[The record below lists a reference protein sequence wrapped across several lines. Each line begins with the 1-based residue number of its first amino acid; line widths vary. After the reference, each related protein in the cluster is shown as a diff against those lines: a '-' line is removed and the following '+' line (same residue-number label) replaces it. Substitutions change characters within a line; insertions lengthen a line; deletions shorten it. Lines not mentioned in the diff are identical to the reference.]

1 VQLSGPPR
9 LRACR
14 RSAET
19 DRHGSAH
26 CCGAPA
32 QVRPGSVTGGISHA
46 RVCREALSEMGNR
59 ADAQRRDIEVGARAE
74 SRGHTRTIASDSF
87 MIRYDCF
94 EWLAPIMTDQ
104 LVVTSLSGQRV
115 EWGHLSKR
123 EADLNLGSMGNALAV
138 GIGLAL
144 ALPHRKVFVFEYD
157 GSVLFSLFNL
167 ATRKVFVC
175 DSDGSVLLSLF
186 NLPTLA
192 NLDPPNLAV
201 FVFDNQAYSGTRIS
215 YPSATARKTDLAAVA
230 RGSGIE
236 HSVTVSALED
246 FKKEATAALNDSGLR
261 FVVCKIEESLGHRQ
275 ITRSNVDLME
285 TKYRFVRY
293 LERTEGK
300 AIFQG
305 RG

>member
-1 VQLSGPPR
+1 
-9 LRACR
+9 
-14 RSAET
+14 
-19 DRHGSAH
+19 
-26 CCGAPA
+26 
-32 QVRPGSVTGGISHA
+32 
-46 RVCREALSEMGNR
+46 
-59 ADAQRRDIEVGARAE
+59 
-74 SRGHTRTIASDSF
+74 

-94 EWLAPIMTDQ
+94 EWLAPLLTDQ

-123 EADLNLGSMGNALAV
+123 DADLKLGSMGNALAV

-144 ALPHRKVFVFEYD
+144 ALPHRKVLIFE
-157 GSVLFSLFNL
+157 
-167 ATRKVFVC
+167 
-175 DSDGSVLLSLF
+175 SDGSVLLSLF

-192 NLDPPNLAV
+192 NLNPRNLAV

-215 YPSATARKTDLAAVA
+215 YPSATAGNTDLAAVA
-230 RGSGIE
+230 RASGIE
-236 HSVTVSALED
+236 HAVTVSQLED
-246 FKKEATAALNDSGLR
+246 FKKKASDALKQPGPH
-261 FVVCKIEESLGHRQ
+261 FVVCKIEESLGHRRLA
-275 ITRSNVDLME
+275 RSDVDLLE